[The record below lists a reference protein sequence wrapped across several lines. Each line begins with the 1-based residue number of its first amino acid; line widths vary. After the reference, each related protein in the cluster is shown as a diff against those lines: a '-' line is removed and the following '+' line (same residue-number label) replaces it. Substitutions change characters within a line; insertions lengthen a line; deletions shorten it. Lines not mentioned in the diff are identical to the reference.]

1 MTGSAR
7 ASERHRRPGRHR
19 SRSRQGRARAAG
31 RTVHKLEPEDL
42 VALTID
48 AAAVARL
55 PLPVT
60 RWIPALVASP

>member
-1 MTGSAR
+1 
-7 ASERHRRPGRHR
+7 
-19 SRSRQGRARAAG
+19 
-31 RTVHKLEPEDL
+31 VHKLEPEDL

-48 AAAVARL
+48 AAAVAQL

>member
-1 MTGSAR
+1 
-7 ASERHRRPGRHR
+7 
-19 SRSRQGRARAAG
+19 
-31 RTVHKLEPEDL
+31 